1 RPGRARTRGRR
12 DRDRARLRSGSPRRA
27 AARDPCR
34 LAGREGLEAS
44 LGAGRLQR
52 RSAPPAA
59 RDRALSDVCYPRGML
74 ALVTSCWLG
83 FLSGLRH
90 ALDPDHLA
98 AVSTL
103 VVEQPTRWRAA
114 LLGASWCIGHSA
126 SLLGAGALLL
136 VWR

>member
-1 RPGRARTRGRR
+1 
-12 DRDRARLRSGSPRRA
+12 
-27 AARDPCR
+27 
-34 LAGREGLEAS
+34 
-44 LGAGRLQR
+44 
-52 RSAPPAA
+52 
-59 RDRALSDVCYPRGML
+59 ML

-103 VVEQPTRWRAA
+103 VVEQPKRWRAA
-114 LLGASWCIGHSA
+114 LLGASWGIGHSA

-136 VWR
+136 VWRAQLPERWAEAFELGVAIMLICLGMRSLRQSLRARGAAAVPHHAGAAPVPRGETPPFPPRPWRTAPPPLSR